1 MILLTK
7 SVSWVVSQTNKWHS
21 TSTFAF
27 FLAACE
33 GELFSSLLL
42 HFLFFPEQPGS
53 SGGESSISGSY
64 SVSSESSV
72 SSLETK
78 ASWKQLQIPSS
89 QCFGYTLLGSVDCFA
104 RTNKLQLHFAILF
117 IMLFSP
123 FGRKSKASS
132 FASFLGW
139 RFSFSTSDFL
149 LLCSR
154 KLSFLLLGC
163 HVSTCKIYCAR
174 PLYRKFTTPSNAL
187 TNLDP
192 GGYRG
197 VNFHNLAFYG
207 HLRQR

>member
-1 MILLTK
+1 MALYVHLCFLPGCLRRGIILLL
-7 SVSWVVSQTNKWHS
+7 V
-21 TSTFAF
+21 AP
-27 FLAACE
+27 L
-33 GELFSSLLL
+33 SLLSWTTRFVWGRVFDIWQL
-42 HFLFFPEQPGS
+42 LRILWIF
-53 SGGESSISGSY
+53 
-64 SVSSESSV
+64 
-72 SSLETK
+72 SLLTWSQSLMK
-78 ASWKQLQIPSS
+78 TTLQFPSS
-89 QCFGYTLLGSVDCFA
+89 QCFGYRLLGSVDCFA
-104 RTNKLQLHFAILF
+104 RTNKVQLDFAILF
-117 IMLFSP
+117 IVLFSP

-139 RFSFSTSDFL
+139 RFSFSTSDYL

-197 VNFHNLAFYG
+197 VNFLNLAFYG

>member
-1 MILLTK
+1 MALYVHLCFLPGCLRRGIILLL
-7 SVSWVVSQTNKWHS
+7 V
-21 TSTFAF
+21 AP
-27 FLAACE
+27 L
-33 GELFSSLLL
+33 SLLSWTTRFVWGRVFDIWQL
-42 HFLFFPEQPGS
+42 N
-53 SGGESSISGSY
+53 

-72 SSLETK
+72 SSLEAK

-89 QCFGYTLLGSVDCFA
+89 QCFGYRLLGSVDCFA

-174 PLYRKFTTPSNAL
+174 PLYRKFTTPRWQIL
-187 TNLDP
+187 TQGDIEE
-192 GGYRG
+192 
-197 VNFHNLAFYG
+197 
-207 HLRQR
+207 